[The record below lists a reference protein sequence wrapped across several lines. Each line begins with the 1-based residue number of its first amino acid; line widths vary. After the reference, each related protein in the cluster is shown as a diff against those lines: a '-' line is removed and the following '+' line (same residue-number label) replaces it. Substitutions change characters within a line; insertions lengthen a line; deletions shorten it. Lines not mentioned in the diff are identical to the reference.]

1 MLLLL
6 LYKKRV
12 RDDFISRTLLKTNTI
27 NTYPHTA
34 HSAFTEEDIL
44 VNKFIKNDCYH

>member
-12 RDDFISRTLLKTNTI
+12 REMKSSRTLLKTNTI

-44 VNKFIKNDCYH
+44 VNKFIKSHCYH